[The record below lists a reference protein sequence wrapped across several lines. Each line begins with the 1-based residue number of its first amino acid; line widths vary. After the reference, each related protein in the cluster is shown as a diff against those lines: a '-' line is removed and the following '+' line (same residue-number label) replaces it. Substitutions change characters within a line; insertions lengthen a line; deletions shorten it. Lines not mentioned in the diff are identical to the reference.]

1 MFKNL
6 HEMITKMPDE
16 ETCRKYLAD
25 QRWKDGKAI
34 CPYCGHD
41 KCYVIEGG
49 KRYKCGSKECYKKF
63 SVTVGTIFEASNIP
77 LQKWFMAFFVVS
89 AHKKGISS
97 YQLGKDIGVTQKSAW
112 FMIHRIRELMRPK
125 EATMLDTL
133 VEVDET
139 YVGGKMK
146 NKHKSIRNKAHVDNV
161 SHTQNKTGVMGYL
174 QRDKELKLVIMDT
187 EKTLKEQVK
196 ENVAPEAVI
205 VTDGLN
211 AYRGLDK
218 DFEGHEIVN
227 HMEDEYVRGLFHT
240 NSVEGSFGLFKRMI
254 YGIYH
259 QTSKKHLHRYCDE
272 FTYRYNSRKLKD
284 ADRFNISLSRVEGR
298 LDYKTLTGKQ

>member
-1 MFKNL
+1 
-6 HEMITKMPDE
+6 
-16 ETCRKYLAD
+16 
-25 QRWKDGKAI
+25 
-34 CPYCGHD
+34 
-41 KCYVIEGG
+41 
-49 KRYKCGSKECYKKF
+49 
-63 SVTVGTIFEASNIP
+63 
-77 LQKWFMAFFVVS
+77 
-89 AHKKGISS
+89 
-97 YQLGKDIGVTQKSAW
+97 
-112 FMIHRIRELMRPK
+112 
-125 EATMLDTL
+125 
-133 VEVDET
+133 
-139 YVGGKMK
+139 
-146 NKHKSIRNKAHVDNV
+146 
-161 SHTQNKTGVMGYL
+161 
-174 QRDKELKLVIMDT
+174 MDT

-196 ENVAPEAVI
+196 ENVAPWTVI

-240 NSVEGSFGLFKRMI
+240 NSVEGSFFGLFKRMI

-298 LDYKTLTGKQ
+298 LDYKTLTGSNG